1 MRRRGDNK
9 MKTMVGGL
17 LVAALM
23 ATTTPAAAA
32 VAYQVQNGKLV
43 GATGVV
49 IGQSTYNVT
58 FADNSCTL
66 VFGSCSA
73 NKFDFTTKASA
84 ITAGNALLSQVLIG
98 IYQTSPGRVFGC
110 NSSTCDSFIPYK
122 LYDDDSG
129 YAQAVVVANRGRTNR
144 FVTGDVY
151 PGANESTALNQNVNY
166 VRFTLQ
172 AAAVP
177 ETATWGMMI
186 TGFGM
191 IGGGL
196 RSRRRSG
203 KIRFA

>member
-1 MRRRGDNK
+1 

-32 VAYQVQNGKLV
+32 VVYQVQNGKLV

-58 FADNSCTL
+58 FADNSCTV
-66 VFGSCSA
+66 VFGTCSA
-73 NKFDFTTKASA
+73 NKFDFTNRATA
-84 ITAGNALLSQVLIG
+84 IAAGNALLSQVLIG
-98 IYQTSPGRVFGC
+98 TYKTNPGSVFGC
-110 NSSTCDSFIPYK
+110 STSTCDSLIPYK
-122 LYDDDSG
+122 LYDDDPS
-129 YAQAVVVANRGRTNR
+129 YAQAVVVANRGSTNR
-144 FVTGDVY
+144 FVTGDLY
-151 PGANESTALNQNVNY
+151 PGANDSTALDPNVNY

-196 RSRRRSG
+196 RSRRRSRRISFG
-203 KIRFA
+203 

>member
-1 MRRRGDNK
+1 

-32 VAYQVQNGKLV
+32 VVYQVQNGKLV

-58 FADNSCTL
+58 FADNSCTV
-66 VFGSCSA
+66 VFGTCSA
-73 NKFDFTTKASA
+73 NKFDFTTRASA
-84 ITAGNALLSQVLIG
+84 IAAGNALLSQVLIG
-98 IYQTSPGRVFGC
+98 TYKTNPGSVFGC
-110 NSSTCDSFIPYK
+110 STSTCDSLIPYK
-122 LYDDDSG
+122 LYDDDPS
-129 YAQAVVVANRGRTNR
+129 YAQAVVVANRGSTNR
-144 FVTGDVY
+144 FVTGDLY
-151 PGANESTALNQNVNY
+151 PGANDSTALDPNVNY

-196 RSRRRSG
+196 RSRRRSRRISFG
-203 KIRFA
+203 